1 MRAIY
6 TCPLTSRQN
15 WHTVNYVKYS
25 HYAVMPTKGKNK
37 LSRYDRIYKQ
47 TKHVICHVNNSWQQ
61 WQTLT
66 LSSSLSEWR
75 RGMVILHHLPIFT
88 WFGAV
93 TSHFFFLQKNRL
105 NRGKSG
111 HFFTQKPRSN
121 RREQK
126 RVRLFG
132 IQKFYHPANFELKR
146 IKTVKAVP
154 RV

>member
-1 MRAIY
+1 MIGF
-6 TCPLTSRQN
+6 TNKQSM
-15 WHTVNYVKYS
+15 S
-25 HYAVMPTKGKNK
+25 FVMLIIRDSSNK
-37 LSRYDRIYKQ
+37 
-47 TKHVICHVNNSWQQ
+47 
-61 WQTLT
+61 
-66 LSSSLSEWR
+66 
-75 RGMVILHHLPIFT
+75 P
-88 WFGAV
+88 
-93 TSHFFFLQKNRL
+93 SHFLRHYPSGEGGWLFFIIYPFLLGLVLSQVIFFLQKNRL

>member
-1 MRAIY
+1 M
-6 TCPLTSRQN
+6 
-15 WHTVNYVKYS
+15 VYS
-25 HYAVMPTKGKNK
+25 K
-37 LSRYDRIYKQ
+37 LSKMSCQRKEKINCLVMIGFTNKQ
-47 TKHVICHVNNSWQQ
+47 SM
-61 WQTLT
+61 
-66 LSSSLSEWR
+66 SF
-75 RGMVILHHLPIFT
+75 VILIICDSSNKP
-88 WFGAV
+88 
-93 TSHFFFLQKNRL
+93 SHFLRHYPSGEGGWLFFIIYPFLHGLVLSQAIFFLQKNRL